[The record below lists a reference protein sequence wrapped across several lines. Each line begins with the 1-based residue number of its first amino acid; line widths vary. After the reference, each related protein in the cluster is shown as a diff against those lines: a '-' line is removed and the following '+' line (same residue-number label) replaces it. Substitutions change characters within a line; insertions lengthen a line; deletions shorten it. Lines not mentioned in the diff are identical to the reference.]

1 MNESF
6 DSLTVAFKNDE
17 GQVLVEEIKKIV
29 LSKGAWSTIMF
40 LYKDRSNI
48 EADFSAPKVSIR
60 RYQKRNDTYFQ
71 RSKFNISSGKQ
82 AQAIVKGLKEWF
94 EF

>member
-1 MNESF
+1 VSDSF
-6 DSLTVAFKNDE
+6 NSLTVSFKDDE
-17 GQVLVEEIKKIV
+17 GNILVEEIKKTV

-40 LYKDRSNI
+40 LYKDRSNPSA
-48 EADFSAPKVSIR
+48 EFSPPKVSIR
-60 RYQKRNDTYFQ
+60 RYQKRGENYFQ

-82 AQAIVKGLKEWF
+82 AEGIVKSLKDWF